1 MPYVGSDYHMG
12 LCLPCSMRIQDDN
25 GLFFGVAGLDLT
37 FDKVVEILQKSG
49 NIGYYVIDSALITN
63 RGRIIAS
70 SEKKKRTGHFS
81 RKEAEKNQEVVLE
94 LFATPKI
101 RHTILKQKY
110 GIVSDFEPGRGE
122 VIYFFSQMKTL
133 NWFCVQ
139 KIDFYAYQS
148 FFRKNKLME
157 RAMAVSVREPK
168 RKYQVP
174 RIRR

>member
-1 MPYVGSDYHMG
+1 
-12 LCLPCSMRIQDDN
+12 
-25 GLFFGVAGLDLT
+25 
-37 FDKVVEILQKSG
+37 
-49 NIGYYVIDSALITN
+49 
-63 RGRIIAS
+63 
-70 SEKKKRTGHFS
+70 
-81 RKEAEKNQEVVLE
+81 
-94 LFATPKI
+94 
-101 RHTILKQKY
+101 
-110 GIVSDFEPGRGE
+110 
-122 VIYFFSQMKTL
+122 MKTL